1 MEQVWCQAMGML
13 IMAGLEAL
21 IQAGMVSNWG
31 VGGSRR
37 IHSAGRERGISLS
50 RLNSGVGVGGGKHI

>member
-1 MEQVWCQAMGML
+1 ML